1 MVFLSSLNGCEGDYG
16 LAEALTDISNGISKQ
31 RFFPKHRNQDAGM
44 QIYSLNE
51 TSIST
56 YNDNNRKM
64 NIAGFSGRIKR
75 AEIKKVYT
83 G

>member
-1 MVFLSSLNGCEGDYG
+1 MAD
-16 LAEALTDISNGISKQ
+16 ALIDISNGISKQ

-64 NIAGFSGRIKR
+64 NIAGLSGPLNEVKLKKFTQVRISER
-75 AEIKKVYT
+75 GY
-83 G
+83 